1 MAGKKYVL
9 AGGGT
14 HAGGFSRSGQAKG
27 AGGQESTVD
36 LCITAHKAMEKGVH
50 STWTTQSLPHWVT
63 KAKNAIYGPDS
74 SGVCGK
80 LWVAHILHTPFP
92 TAL

>member
-1 MAGKKYVL
+1 MKKIRSPRRDREMAGKKYML

-14 HAGGFSRSGQAKG
+14 HAGGSPQSGQAKG

-50 STWTTQSLPHWVT
+50 STWTTQSLPHRVIKDKIT
-63 KAKNAIYGPDS
+63 IYDPRS

-80 LWVAHILHTPFP
+80 L
-92 TAL
+92 